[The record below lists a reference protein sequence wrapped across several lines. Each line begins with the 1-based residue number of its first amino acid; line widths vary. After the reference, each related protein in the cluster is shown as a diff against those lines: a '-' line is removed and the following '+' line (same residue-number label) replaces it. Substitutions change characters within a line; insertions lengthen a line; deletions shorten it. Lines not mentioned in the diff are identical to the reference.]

1 MRMLWR
7 NDVEDGEL
15 IGDCREETMAVW
27 NNLLFVMR
35 DRDGGGGGRE

>member
-15 IGDCREETMAVW
+15 ISDGREETMAVW
-27 NNLLFVMR
+27 DNLF
-35 DRDGGGGGRE
+35 GGNEWDMYDIIG